1 MATKPDGDWCARGLY
16 QRQEHDAC
24 GVGFVAQLGE
34 PPSHRVVEQ
43 ALGCLASLTHRGAV
57 DADGSSGD
65 GAGIMVQLPSAFFAR
80 EASRLSPRFQ
90 AARETGWKIAAG
102 VFFLPAT
109 EPGRDRAMSVAETVV
124 RDRGLEFVG
133 WRSVPLDESAL
144 GPQARETQPAI
155 WHLLVADPGPRAA
168 ARPGGA
174 APGQPWSPS
183 DAALSNQREREFE
196 QHLYLVRKEIERRWT
211 EAGITDCYIPSFSSR
226 NIVYKGLLSPSQL
239 GVFYR
244 DLQEPDFRASAALF
258 HQRFSTNTSP
268 SWFLAQP
275 FRLAAH
281 NGEINTLLGNRN
293 WMRAREAVLEHP
305 AWGEDVEWLK
315 PVIQPGGSD
324 SASFDNALELL
335 TRSGRTVHHALLMM
349 IPEAWESSVEI
360 PSDVKAFY
368 HYHSCLMEPWDGP
381 AAMAFLDGHLVGAAL
396 DRNGLR
402 PARYTIT
409 HDGLVVMG
417 SEVGILEI
425 EPERVKEKGRLGPG
439 QIFLVDL
446 AHQKIFKNEQVK
458 RQVSHGRKYR
468 RWITRN
474 MTFLPRLKAGET
486 ALSHADGDGTSGDG
500 VLRPRDPAGFVS
512 AQRAAGYTEEDVE
525 LLIKPLAGEKK
536 EPIGSMGDD
545 TPLAALSERPRP
557 LYHYFRQMFAQVTNP
572 PIDPLRES
580 LVMSLDLYL
589 GPRHSVLVETPDHAR
604 MIRLESPFLF
614 DEELEELKRVA
625 RHDFKPATISTL
637 FEVPEE
643 SGNGGHPP
651 DSNPMLETLERIVR
665 ECSAAVEHG
674 SSILILSDR
683 GVNARRAAVPMLLAV
698 GAVVE
703 GLIAAGV
710 GNKADLVL
718 ETAEAWEAHH
728 FACLIGYGAAAVNP
742 YLALEAV
749 AGLCHQQELGEVSLP
764 EALSNFR
771 AGIEAGIKKIMS
783 KMGISTLA
791 SYLGGKFFEII
802 GLDDGVVRKCFPDTR
817 SLVGGRTFADLARDV
832 LDRHRCAFGA
842 PAEKL
847 EFAGFY
853 RFRRGFE
860 QHAYSPEVIRNLQR
874 AAKDA
879 DPAAYHKFARE
890 VDERIPMTLRDLLRF
905 RPANPIPV
913 EQVEPVESILKR
925 FSTQAMSL
933 GSLSPETQR
942 TLAVAMNRIG
952 AKSNTGEGGED
963 PEVYLELVNGE
974 SAAHK
979 IKQVASARFGVTPE
993 YLVKAQEL
1001 EIKMAQ
1007 GSKPGEGGQLPGHKV
1022 TPLIARV
1029 RRAVEGIAL
1038 ISPPPHH
1045 DIYSIEDLAQLIY
1058 DLREINPRARI
1069 GVKLVSQA
1077 GVGTVACGV
1086 AKANADVVLISGH
1099 DGGTGASPL
1108 GSIKNTASPWELG
1121 LAEAHQALVAN
1132 GLRERV
1138 RLRTDGGLK
1147 TGQHVVMAAILGAN
1161 EFGFGSAAL
1170 VALAC
1175 VMTRQ
1180 CHLNTCPVGVAT
1192 QREDLR
1198 LRFPADPDRLVNY
1211 FRYVAEH
1218 VRGLL
1223 AELGCRSLDE
1233 VTGRTE
1239 LLEAVDYAVPGRE
1252 GRLNLAP
1259 LLARPALRDDP
1270 ETRTNRAP
1278 RRRVRPVDELT
1289 LRTCDDVQFAL
1300 NLGVPIV
1307 REYPIRN
1314 VNRTIG
1320 ARVSG
1325 EIARVHGNKGLEAPL
1340 GPGGERQP
1348 YTAEFRFAGSA
1359 GQSFGAFL
1367 TGGIR
1372 MVLDGEANDY
1382 VGKGMGGGEIVIRPP
1397 RESRLLSHEN
1407 TIIGNAVLY
1416 GATAGRLFAAGRA
1429 GERFCVRNSGATA
1442 VVEGTGD
1449 HACEYMTG
1457 GLAVILG
1464 ETGRNFGAGMTNG
1477 VAYVYDPT
1485 RKFEHRYNP
1494 ELVRI
1499 ERIIE
1504 PEDSQFLRQLV
1515 FFHAEKTSSIRAREI
1530 LETWSE
1536 SLLDFWKIEPR
1547 SKPKGPPP
1555 RTTPRSSAETASAE
1569 PAKV

>member
-1 MATKPDGDWCARGLY
+1 
-16 QRQEHDAC
+16 
-24 GVGFVAQLGE
+24 
-34 PPSHRVVEQ
+34 
-43 ALGCLASLTHRGAV
+43 
-57 DADGSSGD
+57 
-65 GAGIMVQLPSAFFAR
+65 
-80 EASRLSPRFQ
+80 
-90 AARETGWKIAAG
+90 
-102 VFFLPAT
+102 
-109 EPGRDRAMSVAETVV
+109 
-124 RDRGLEFVG
+124 
-133 WRSVPLDESAL
+133 
-144 GPQARETQPAI
+144 
-155 WHLLVADPGPRAA
+155 
-168 ARPGGA
+168 
-174 APGQPWSPS
+174 
-183 DAALSNQREREFE
+183 
-196 QHLYLVRKEIERRWT
+196 
-211 EAGITDCYIPSFSSR
+211 
-226 NIVYKGLLSPSQL
+226 
-239 GVFYR
+239 
-244 DLQEPDFRASAALF
+244 
-258 HQRFSTNTSP
+258 
-268 SWFLAQP
+268 
-275 FRLAAH
+275 
-281 NGEINTLLGNRN
+281 
-293 WMRAREAVLEHP
+293 
-305 AWGEDVEWLK
+305 
-315 PVIQPGGSD
+315 
-324 SASFDNALELL
+324 
-335 TRSGRTVHHALLMM
+335 
-349 IPEAWESSVEI
+349 
-360 PSDVKAFY
+360 
-368 HYHSCLMEPWDGP
+368 
-381 AAMAFLDGHLVGAAL
+381 
-396 DRNGLR
+396 
-402 PARYTIT
+402 
-409 HDGLVVMG
+409 
-417 SEVGILEI
+417 
-425 EPERVKEKGRLGPG
+425 
-439 QIFLVDL
+439 
-446 AHQKIFKNEQVK
+446 
-458 RQVSHGRKYR
+458 
-468 RWITRN
+468 
-474 MTFLPRLKAGET
+474 
-486 ALSHADGDGTSGDG
+486 
-500 VLRPRDPAGFVS
+500 
-512 AQRAAGYTEEDVE
+512 
-525 LLIKPLAGEKK
+525 
-536 EPIGSMGDD
+536 
-545 TPLAALSERPRP
+545 
-557 LYHYFRQMFAQVTNP
+557 
-572 PIDPLRES
+572 
-580 LVMSLDLYL
+580 
-589 GPRHSVLVETPDHAR
+589 
-604 MIRLESPFLF
+604 
-614 DEELEELKRVA
+614 
-625 RHDFKPATISTL
+625 
-637 FEVPEE
+637 
-643 SGNGGHPP
+643 
-651 DSNPMLETLERIVR
+651 
-665 ECSAAVEHG
+665 
-674 SSILILSDR
+674 
-683 GVNARRAAVPMLLAV
+683 
-698 GAVVE
+698 
-703 GLIAAGV
+703 

-718 ETAEAWEAHH
+718 ETAEAWESHH

-742 YLALEAV
+742 YLALEIV
-749 AGLCHQQELGEVSLP
+749 AELAGQREMGDVSQAD
-764 EALSNFR
+764 ALTNFR

-802 GLDDGVVRKCFPDTR
+802 GLDDRVVERCFPDTR
-817 SLVGGRTFADLARDV
+817 SLIGGRTWGDLERDI
-832 LDRHRCAFGA
+832 LDRHQSAFGK
-842 PAEKL
+842 PSDKL
-847 EFAGFY
+847 DFAGFY

-860 QHAYSPEVIRNLQR
+860 RHAYSPEVIRNLQR

-879 DPAAYHKFARE
+879 DQTAYQNFARE
-890 VDERIPMTLRDLLRF
+890 VDAREPMTLRDLLRF
-905 RPANPIPV
+905 RPATPV
-913 EQVEPVESILKR
+913 PLSEVEPVESILKR

-952 AKSNTGEGGED
+952 GRSNTGEGGED
-963 PEVYLELVNGE
+963 PEVYVELVNGE

-993 YLVKAQEL
+993 YLVRAEEL

-1121 LAEAHQALVAN
+1121 LAEAHQALVVN

-1175 VMTRQ
+1175 VMARQ

-1211 FRYVAEH
+1211 FRYIAEH
-1218 VRGLL
+1218 VRTLL
-1223 AELGCRSLDE
+1223 AQLGCRSLDE
-1233 VTGRTE
+1233 VTGRTD
-1239 LLEAVDYAVPGRE
+1239 LLDTIEYAVPGRE
-1252 GRLNLAP
+1252 GRLNVAP
-1259 LLARPALRDDP
+1259 LLVRPTLRDDP
-1270 ETRTNRAP
+1270 ETRSNRAP
-1278 RRRVRPVDELT
+1278 RRAVRPVDQLT
-1289 LRTCDDVQFAL
+1289 LKTCDDVQFAI

-1340 GPGGERQP
+1340 GPGGEQQR
-1348 YTAEFRFAGSA
+1348 YTAEFRFTGSA

-1372 MVLDGEANDY
+1372 MVLEGEANDY

-1397 RESRLLSHEN
+1397 KSSAFLSHEN

-1442 VVEGTGD
+1442 VVEGAGD

-1457 GLAVILG
+1457 GVAVILG

-1477 VAYVYDPT
+1477 VAFVYDAA

-1494 ELVRI
+1494 ELVRL

-1504 PEDSQFLRQLV
+1504 PEDLQFLRQLV
-1515 FFHAEKTSSIRAREI
+1515 FSHAEKTGSLRARQM

-1536 SLLDFWKIEPR
+1536 SLLDFWKVEPR
-1547 SKPKGPPP
+1547 SKPQGPPP
-1555 RTTPRSSAETASAE
+1555 RTRPLSSTE
-1569 PAKV
+1569 PAAV